1 MNLALFDFDG
11 TITTHEMFAPFVRF
25 AVPPGRRM
33 LGNVV
38 FAPIYA
44 GYKLGMVSGS
54 AIRSSVVR
62 FGFSGVAADTMHE
75 AGKRFSNDILPN
87 VVRPHALERMRWHQ
101 AQDDTVAVVS
111 GSLDVYLTHWCSQHN
126 VDLICS
132 RLETRDGRL
141 TGRYVGE
148 QCVGEEKAQRV
159 RDRYDLGGFGQLYAY
174 GDTHED
180 MAMLALAH
188 RKYFRWEEMA

>member
-1 MNLALFDFDG
+1 
-11 TITTHEMFAPFVRF
+11 MFAPFVRF
-25 AVPPGRRM
+25 AAPSGRRM
-33 LGNVV
+33 FGSVV

-44 GYKLGMVSGS
+44 GYKLGMVSGN

-62 FGFSGVAADTMHE
+62 FSFSGVAANMVHE
-75 AGKRFSNDILPN
+75 AGKRFSDDVLHG

-101 AQDDTVAVVS
+101 AQGDTVAIVS
-111 GSLDVYLTHWCSQHN
+111 GGLDVYLTHWCRQHN

-132 RLETRDGRL
+132 RLETRDGHL
-141 TGRYVGE
+141 TGRYIGE
-148 QCVGEEKAQRV
+148 QCVGEEKAR
-159 RDRYDLGGFGQLYAY
+159 RIRERYDLDGFGQLYAY

-188 RKYFRWEEMA
+188 RKYYRWEEMA